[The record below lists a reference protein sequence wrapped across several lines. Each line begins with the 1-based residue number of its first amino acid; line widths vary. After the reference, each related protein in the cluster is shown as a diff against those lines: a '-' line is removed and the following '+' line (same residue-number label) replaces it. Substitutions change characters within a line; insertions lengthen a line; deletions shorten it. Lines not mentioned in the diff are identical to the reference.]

1 MKKTNIKNFPDNEIE
16 SIINDYL
23 TMSNDTNLKRVTDK
37 LDEINLVMPVKFEN
51 DQIKEIVLS
60 GRQNK
65 IKLFYSK
72 NDYAIA
78 YDKMKLAGIY
88 EFKDR
93 RYSDLSGGQQQ
104 RVLLARALCV
114 SNKLLVLDEPI
125 TGLDIENQNIF
136 YNLITKLNKKGTT
149 VIMISHD
156 SNIKNMSHVLC
167 VKSDNV
173 SLISAT
179 KYLEALNE

>member
-1 MKKTNIKNFPDNEIE
+1 
-16 SIINDYL
+16 
-23 TMSNDTNLKRVTDK
+23 
-37 LDEINLVMPVKFEN
+37 
-51 DQIKEIVLS
+51 
-60 GRQNK
+60 
-65 IKLFYSK
+65 
-72 NDYAIA
+72 
-78 YDKMKLAGIY
+78 MKLAGIY